1 MQQRRAISA
10 AQFISMRPV
19 SALEGALLE
28 RAGQFV
34 LGLWLIALGVAA
46 VGVSALVG

>member
-1 MQQRRAISA
+1 
-10 AQFISMRPV
+10 MRPV

-34 LGLWLIALGVAA
+34 LGLWLITPGVAA